1 MEKQIELRP
10 LLAVATGET
19 VRLVSVDACMG
30 LRQRL
35 AAMGVLPESLITVI
49 RSLPH
54 GQIIIK
60 VRGSRIVL
68 GRGMANKVYVL

>member
-1 MEKQIELRP
+1 MKKQLEFRP

-19 VRLVSVDACMG
+19 VKLARVDAGMG

-35 AAMGVLPESLITVI
+35 ASMGVLPESPITVI

-60 VRGSRIVL
+60 VRESRIVL
-68 GRGMANKVYVL
+68 GRGMANKLFVV